1 MAKYY
6 KKGLLPVESEAANL
20 KVQETVREILADV
33 RQRGDAAV
41 RELSERFDG

>member
-1 MAKYY
+1 MAKYF
-6 KKGLLPVESEAANL
+6 KKGLPPVESEAANL

-41 RELSERFDG
+41 GELSERF